1 MNQGISGSPESN
13 TVKGGYAPINGLNL
27 YYEIHGEGKPV
38 VLIHGGYGHTGMF
51 GPVLPILAQDRQVVA
66 IDLQG
71 CGRTADIDRSLSFQL
86 MADDVSALI
95 HHLGFEKADVM
106 GYSMGGS
113 VALQAAIR
121 HPEVVR
127 RLVVSSAPCKR
138 EGWYP
143 EVRAGFD
150 QMGPALVEQMMHTPM
165 YQEYASMAPQPEDW
179 PVLVAKMGKL
189 LQQAYDWSADV
200 MALRMPVMIVVGD
213 ADSVRTAHAV
223 EFFELLGGGKR
234 DANWDGSGMSKSRLA
249 VLPGLTHYN
258 IFSSPLLASTVIP
271 FLDEASSD

>member
-1 MNQGISGSPESN
+1 MSKSTIDSSAPVGVRSGF
-13 TVKGGYAPINGLNL
+13 APVNGLHM
-27 YYEIHGEGKPV
+27 YYEIHGEGNPL
-38 VLIHGGYGHTGMF
+38 VLIHGGYGQTGMF
-51 GPVLPILAQDRQVVA
+51 GPVLPILAQGRQVVA

-71 CGRTADIDRSLSFQL
+71 NGRTADIDRPLSFQL

-127 RLVVSSAPCKR
+127 RLVVVSTPCKR
-138 EGWYP
+138 DGWYP

-150 QMGPALVEQMMHTPM
+150 QMGPALVEQMMQTPM
-165 YQEYASMAPQPEDW
+165 YQEYASMAPRPEDW

-189 LQQAYDWSADV
+189 LQPAYDWCADV
-200 MALRMPVMIVVGD
+200 MVLRMPVMIVIGD

-234 DANWDGSGMSKSRLA
+234 DAEWDGSGMSKSRLA

-258 IFSSPLLASTVIP
+258 IFSSLLLASTVIP
-271 FLDEASSD
+271 FLDEASSK